1 MAPSKIDKK
10 RKDKDKNAS
19 KSDTEESLK
28 TRNKNLCCVPKGTE
42 FSRYLSSLVVFW
54 RHRGL
59 PQPRDTGLE
68 QRQQGHL
75 QQQQVQPVRLYAR
88 RVLQVSCP
96 GVCTTNQKDIFII
109 KFLTFL
115 HSTFESIQ
123 ALVFLSQQIRGCS
136 GQLHVQV
143 WARSYLE
150 WQAALREHVEDL
162 RLRHRLQEVRLW
174 LRPRISEERS
184 GLCSRDLS

>member
-1 MAPSKIDKK
+1 MLLRATL
-10 RKDKDKNAS
+10 RRAS
-19 KSDTEESLK
+19 KQEIRTSAVSLK
-28 TRNKNLCCVPKGTE
+28 VL
-42 FSRYLSSLVVFW
+42 SLVVTCHHWQRLTVFW

-75 QQQQVQPVRLYAR
+75 QQQQVQPVRLHAR